1 MNEHPSKVLFRNPDL
16 AARYRLPAISAY
28 DRFPK
33 EGGLMYYGALVELP
47 DQFRQAATYVD
58 RILKGAKAGDLPI
71 QRADKYSLV
80 INLKTAKALSLDV
93 PPTLLALADE
103 VIE

>member
-80 INLKTAKALSLDV
+80 INLKTAKALGLNI
-93 PPTLLALADE
+93 PLPLLGRADE
-103 VIE
+103 MIE